1 MHTNCELLEQVKF
14 MNMNSCVICRILCSV
29 AKLEDNFITAAAG
42 FEMPFSYAR
51 HLVTV

>member
-1 MHTNCELLEQVKF
+1 M
-14 MNMNSCVICRILCSV
+14 
-29 AKLEDNFITAAAG
+29 AKLEDNFFTAAAAG